1 MSGAQPHLRN
11 VLLGLIAR
19 QWLQPLWRGLH
30 RLALGGLGFLNGD
43 PRWNGE
49 ERFLADLAARWR
61 REDRRPLVIDA
72 GANEGSFAAAVLRLA
87 PEARIVCLEPN
98 PPTFE
103 RLAARFR
110 HEPRVSLIQAA
121 LAEIDGV
128 VPLHDT
134 QAEGSQHASL
144 LAATFRAIHPGN
156 ASATMVPAR
165 SLDSLLMERG
175 SPRVD
180 LLKLDIEGAE
190 KAALDGAVWSL
201 ARGRIAAIQLEM
213 NAHNILS
220 GLSLWALSERLP
232 DFELFRILPD
242 GLEPLVTAERRY
254 NARDEVFKYSN
265 VAALRRGNTA
275 R

>member
-1 MSGAQPHLRN
+1 MNNPQPLLRN

-19 QWLQPLWRGLH
+19 RWLQPVWRALH
-30 RLALGGLGFLNGD
+30 RLALGGLGLMNGD

-49 ERFLADLAARWR
+49 ERFLADLAGQWR
-61 REDRRPLVIDA
+61 REGRRPLVIDA
-72 GANEGSFAAAVLRLA
+72 GANEGAFAAAVLHLA
-87 PEARIVCLEPN
+87 PEARVLCLEPN
-98 PPTFE
+98 PPTFARLRE
-103 RLAARFR
+103 RFHGER
-110 HEPRVSLIQAA
+110 RVSVLQAA

-128 VPLHDT
+128 LPLHDT
-134 QAEGSQHASL
+134 SAEGSQHASL
-144 LAATFRAIHPGN
+144 LAATFRAIHPGD

-165 SLDSLLMERG
+165 SLDSLLLERG

-180 LLKLDIEGAE
+180 LLKLDIEGGE
-190 KAALDGAVWSL
+190 KAALDGAAWSL
-201 ARGRIAAIQLEM
+201 ARDRIAAIQLEM

-220 GLSLWALSERLP
+220 GLTLWALSQRLP
-232 DFELFRILPD
+232 EFGLFRILPD

-265 VAALRRGNTA
+265 VAALRRGEP